1 MADRAR
7 GWKGLRPALLGIMA
21 ILGGWAAAA
30 WLVDVWDVTVVE
42 RAWQDRL
49 VLVLTAGGALAGG
62 GVALL
67 ARRRPGP
74 AAGAGVVAAGI
85 LLAAAG
91 TAALHGT
98 RWGWY
103 GLYADTSFRT
113 QMATRYAQTPAL
125 VDYGYRDLPAYYP
138 PAVGWL
144 QGRLAAVTD
153 LAGWEA
159 VKPIQLLVGAL
170 VPLAAYL
177 LWRQVVGALPASA
190 VAGLVTIWTAHLHKP
205 DEWLVLSCLV
215 PWWLLAVRDLRA
227 PGVERWPSWRL
238 GVVLGLLLLVH
249 TYWFLPFGVA
259 TLLALAYDAVR
270 ARARARPAPRL
281 PLRRA
286 LVIGGVGLAVS
297 AVSWAPAVLARLR
310 LPSDDLQMRY
320 SYLGGNDITFPA
332 LREAAEA
339 AGVVGL
345 VWLAWAAWHR
355 LRSNDPRDRTG
366 EVAGALGLALAGCL
380 ATLGLGALAE
390 RADVGFLA
398 FKTQDAVMAVLLTA
412 GVLGVADWL
421 GRWLGG
427 RQGGG
432 SARGSWMAR
441 LAPVVLAGAAAA
453 TAAYHL
459 ADVWVT
465 GRPALVAQ
473 TTRYPDGSVPTGDP
487 AQKPYIG
494 TLFVDPSDPPVVEVR
509 AAWRALRPDV
519 PLSDATLVTSQVDL
533 LATTPVHGFLAYK
546 SIYSHPNG
554 RFRERVALLEE
565 VAGCPT
571 SACAAGLLQ
580 GNPDPVDGLVLQRD
594 EQSLVLPFMVDTF
607 PDRTRRA
614 EVAFPDQVLRGPEF
628 ERIELGRIVVI
639 ALRP

>member
-1 MADRAR
+1 ML
-7 GWKGLRPALLGIMA
+7 LRPALLLVA
-21 ILGGWAAAA
+21 VLAGWAATA
-30 WLVDVWDVTVVE
+30 WVVDVSDVTVVE
-42 RAWQDRL
+42 PAWQDRL
-49 VLVLTAGGALAGG
+49 VLVLTAGGALAAAA
-62 GVALL
+62 VALV
-67 ARRRPGP
+67 ARRRPGL
-74 AAGAGVVAAGI
+74 AADAGAVAAGV
-85 LLAAAG
+85 LLGAAG

-103 GLYADTSFRT
+103 GLYADSSFRT
-113 QMATRYAQTPAL
+113 QMATRYAETPAL

-138 PAVGWL
+138 PALGWL

-159 VKPIQLLVGAL
+159 VKPVQLVVGVL

-177 LWRQVVGALPASA
+177 LWRPVVGALPASA
-190 VAGLVTIWTAHLHKP
+190 VAGLVTIWAAQPHKA
-205 DEWLVLSCLV
+205 DEWLVLSCLL

-227 PGVERWPSWRL
+227 PGVRRWPSWRL
-238 GVVLGLLLLVH
+238 GVVLGLLLFVH

-270 ARARARPAPRL
+270 TRLRPGLEPRL

-286 LVIGGVGLAVS
+286 LAIGAVGLAVS
-297 AVSWAPAVLARLR
+297 AVSWVPAVLARLR

-320 SYLGGNDITFPA
+320 SYLGGNGVP
-332 LREAAEA
+332 LPSLVEPSEV
-339 AGVVGL
+339 AGLVGL
-345 VWLAWAAWHR
+345 AWLGWAAWHR
-355 LRSNDPRDRTG
+355 LRGHDLGDRTG
-366 EVAGALGLALAGCL
+366 SVAGALGLALAGCL
-380 ATLGLGALAE
+380 VTLGLGALAE

-398 FKTQDAVMAVLLTA
+398 FKTRDAVITVLLVA

-421 GRWLGG
+421 RRWTRRRQAGR
-427 RQGGG
+427 
-432 SARGSWMAR
+432 SAGASWVAR

-459 ADVWVT
+459 ADVFVT
-465 GRPALVAQ
+465 GRQALVAQ
-473 TTRYPDGSVPTGDP
+473 TTRYPDGSVPIGDP
-487 AQKPYIG
+487 AQEPYIG
-494 TLFVDPSDPPVVEVR
+494 TLFVDPGDPPVVEVR

-519 PLSDATLVTSQVDL
+519 PLSDAVLVTSQVDL
-533 LATTPVHGFLAYK
+533 LATTPVHGFMAYK

-554 RFRERVALLEE
+554 RFEDRVALLED
-565 VAGCPT
+565 VAACPT
-571 SACAAGLLQ
+571 SACAAGLLRDGQ
-580 GNPDPVDGLVLQRD
+580 DPADGLVLQRD
-594 EQSLVLPFMVDTF
+594 GDSLVLPFMVDDF

-614 EVAFPDQVLRGPEF
+614 EVAFPDRVLRGPEF

>member
-1 MADRAR
+1 ML
-7 GWKGLRPALLGIMA
+7 LRPALLLMT
-21 ILGGWAAAA
+21 ILGGWAATA
-30 WLVDVWDVTVVE
+30 WVVDAWDVTVVE
-42 RAWQDRL
+42 PAWQDRL
-49 VLVLTAGGALAGG
+49 VVVLTAGAALAGA
-62 GVALL
+62 GVALV
-67 ARRRPGP
+67 ARKRPGP
-74 AAGAGVVAAGI
+74 AAEAGVAAAGV
-85 LLAAAG
+85 LLGAAG

-103 GLYADTSFRT
+103 GLYADSSFRT
-113 QMATRYAQTPAL
+113 QMATRYAETPAL

-138 PAVGWL
+138 PALGWL
-144 QGRLAAVTD
+144 TGRLAAVTE

-159 VKPIQLLVGAL
+159 VKPVQLLVGVL
-170 VPLAAYL
+170 VPLAAFL
-177 LWRQVVGALPASA
+177 LWRPVVGALSASA
-190 VAGLVTIWTAHLHKP
+190 LASLVTVATAHPQKA
-205 DEWLVLSCLV
+205 DEWLVLSCLL

-227 PGVERWPSWRL
+227 PGVERWSPWRL

-270 ARARARPAPRL
+270 ARRRPRPTPRL

-286 LVIGGVGLAVS
+286 LAIGAVGLAVS
-297 AVSWAPAVLARLR
+297 AVSWVPAVVARLR

-320 SYLGGNDITFPA
+320 SYLGGNIPPFPWPVEVSQ
-332 LREAAEA
+332 L
-339 AGVVGL
+339 AGLMGVA
-345 VWLAWAAWHR
+345 WLGWAAWRR
-355 LRSNDPRDRTG
+355 LRRRDFGDRTG

-390 RADVGFLA
+390 QADVGLLA
-398 FKTQDAVMAVLLTA
+398 FKTRDAVITVLLAA
-412 GVLGVADWL
+412 GVLGAADWL
-421 GRWLGG
+421 RRGLG
-427 RQGGG
+427 RQGPGRAAWAAG
-432 SARGSWMAR
+432 

-487 AQKPYIG
+487 AQRPYIRA
-494 TLFVDPSDPPVVEVR
+494 LFVDPSDPSVAAVR
-509 AAWRALRPDV
+509 AAWRTLRPDV
-519 PLSDATLVTSQVDL
+519 PLSDAVLVTSRVDL
-533 LATTPVHGFLAYK
+533 LATTPVHGFVAYK

-554 RFRERVALLEE
+554 RFEDRMALLEQ
-565 VAGCPT
+565 VAACPT
-571 SACAAGLLQ
+571 SACAAELLR
-580 GNPDPVDGLVLQRD
+580 NNEFDPVDGLVLQR
-594 EQSLVLPFMVDTF
+594 EEERLVLPFMVDDF

-614 EVAFPDQVLRGPEF
+614 EVVFPDRVLQGPEF
-628 ERIELGRIVVI
+628 VRTELGRVVVV

>member
-1 MADRAR
+1 ML
-7 GWKGLRPALLGIMA
+7 LRPALLLVA
-21 ILGGWAAAA
+21 VLAGWAATA
-30 WLVDVWDVTVVE
+30 WVVDVSDVTVVE
-42 RAWQDRL
+42 PAWQDRL
-49 VLVLTAGGALAGG
+49 VLVLTAGGALAAAA
-62 GVALL
+62 VALV
-67 ARRRPGP
+67 ARRRPGL
-74 AAGAGVVAAGI
+74 AADAGAVAAGV
-85 LLAAAG
+85 LLGAAG

-103 GLYADTSFRT
+103 GLYADSSFRT
-113 QMATRYAQTPAL
+113 QMATRYAETPAL

-138 PAVGWL
+138 PALGWL

-159 VKPIQLLVGAL
+159 VKPVQLVVGVL

-177 LWRQVVGALPASA
+177 LWRPVVGALPASA
-190 VAGLVTIWTAHLHKP
+190 VAGLVTIWAAQPHKA
-205 DEWLVLSCLV
+205 DEWLVLSCLL

-227 PGVERWPSWRL
+227 PGVRRWPSWRL
-238 GVVLGLLLLVH
+238 GVVLGLLLFVH

-270 ARARARPAPRL
+270 TRLRPGLEPRL

-286 LVIGGVGLAVS
+286 LAIGAVGLAVS
-297 AVSWAPAVLARLR
+297 AVSWVPAVLARLR

-320 SYLGGNDITFPA
+320 SYLGGNGVP
-332 LREAAEA
+332 LPSLVEPSEV
-339 AGVVGL
+339 AGLVGL
-345 VWLAWAAWHR
+345 AWLGWAAWHR
-355 LRSNDPRDRTG
+355 LRGHDLGDRTG
-366 EVAGALGLALAGCL
+366 SVAGALGLALAGCL
-380 ATLGLGALAE
+380 VTLGLGALAE

-398 FKTQDAVMAVLLTA
+398 FKTRDAVITVLLVA

-421 GRWLGG
+421 RRWTRRRQAGR
-427 RQGGG
+427 
-432 SARGSWMAR
+432 SAGASWVAR

-459 ADVWVT
+459 ADVFVT
-465 GRPALVAQ
+465 GRQALVAQ

-487 AQKPYIG
+487 AQEPYIG
-494 TLFVDPSDPPVVEVR
+494 TLFVDPGDPPVVEVR

-519 PLSDATLVTSQVDL
+519 PLSDAVLVTSQVDL
-533 LATTPVHGFLAYK
+533 LATTPVHGFMAYK

-554 RFRERVALLEE
+554 RFEDRVALLED
-565 VAGCPT
+565 VAACPT
-571 SACAAGLLQ
+571 SACAAGLLRDGQ
-580 GNPDPVDGLVLQRD
+580 DPADGLVLQRD
-594 EQSLVLPFMVDTF
+594 GDSLVLPFMVDDF

-614 EVAFPDQVLRGPEF
+614 EVAFPDRVLRGPEF

>member
-1 MADRAR
+1 ML
-7 GWKGLRPALLGIMA
+7 LRPALLLVA
-21 ILGGWAAAA
+21 VLAGWAATA
-30 WLVDVWDVTVVE
+30 WVVDVSDVTVVE
-42 RAWQDRL
+42 PAWQDRL
-49 VLVLTAGGALAGG
+49 VLVLTAGGALAAAA
-62 GVALL
+62 VALV
-67 ARRRPGP
+67 ARRRPGL
-74 AAGAGVVAAGI
+74 AADAGAVAAGV
-85 LLAAAG
+85 LLGAAG

-103 GLYADTSFRT
+103 GLYADSSFRT
-113 QMATRYAQTPAL
+113 QMATRYAETPAL

-138 PAVGWL
+138 PALGWL

-159 VKPIQLLVGAL
+159 VKPVQLVVGVL

-177 LWRQVVGALPASA
+177 LWRPVVGALPASA
-190 VAGLVTIWTAHLHKP
+190 VAGLVTIWAAQPHKA
-205 DEWLVLSCLV
+205 DEWLVLSCLL

-227 PGVERWPSWRL
+227 PGVRRWPSWRL
-238 GVVLGLLLLVH
+238 GVVLGLLLFVH

-270 ARARARPAPRL
+270 TRLRPGLEPRL

-286 LVIGGVGLAVS
+286 LAIGAVGLAVS
-297 AVSWAPAVLARLR
+297 AVSWVPAVLARLW

-320 SYLGGNDITFPA
+320 SYLGGNGVP
-332 LREAAEA
+332 LPSLVEPSEV
-339 AGVVGL
+339 AGLVGL
-345 VWLAWAAWHR
+345 AWLGWAAWHR
-355 LRSNDPRDRTG
+355 LRGHDLGDRTG
-366 EVAGALGLALAGCL
+366 SVAGALGLALAGCL
-380 ATLGLGALAE
+380 VTLGLGALAE

-398 FKTQDAVMAVLLTA
+398 FKTRDAVITVLLVA

-421 GRWLGG
+421 RRWTRRRQAGR
-427 RQGGG
+427 
-432 SARGSWMAR
+432 SAGASWVAR

-459 ADVWVT
+459 ADVFVT
-465 GRPALVAQ
+465 GRQALVAQ
-473 TTRYPDGSVPTGDP
+473 TTRYPDGSVPIGDP
-487 AQKPYIG
+487 AQEPYIG
-494 TLFVDPSDPPVVEVR
+494 TLFVDPGDPPVVEVR

-519 PLSDATLVTSQVDL
+519 PLSDAVLVTSQVDL
-533 LATTPVHGFLAYK
+533 LATTPVHGFMAYK

-554 RFRERVALLEE
+554 RFEDRVALLEE
-565 VAGCPT
+565 VAACPT
-571 SACAAGLLQ
+571 SACAAGLLRDGQ
-580 GNPDPVDGLVLQRD
+580 DPADGLVLQRD
-594 EQSLVLPFMVDTF
+594 GDSLVLPFMVDDF

-614 EVAFPDQVLRGPEF
+614 EVAFPDRVLRGPEF

>member
-1 MADRAR
+1 VL
-7 GWKGLRPALLGIMA
+7 LRPALLLVA
-21 ILGGWAAAA
+21 VLAGWAATA
-30 WLVDVWDVTVVE
+30 WVVDVSDVTVVE
-42 RAWQDRL
+42 PAWQDRL
-49 VLVLTAGGALAGG
+49 VLVLTAGGALAAAA
-62 GVALL
+62 VALV
-67 ARRRPGP
+67 ARRRPGL
-74 AAGAGVVAAGI
+74 AADAGAVAAGV
-85 LLAAAG
+85 LLGAAG

-103 GLYADTSFRT
+103 GLYADSSFRT
-113 QMATRYAQTPAL
+113 QMATRYAETPAL

-138 PAVGWL
+138 PALGWL

-159 VKPIQLLVGAL
+159 VKPVQLVVGVL

-177 LWRQVVGALPASA
+177 LWRPVVGALPASA
-190 VAGLVTIWTAHLHKP
+190 VAGLVTIWAAQPHKA
-205 DEWLVLSCLV
+205 DEWLVLSCLL

-227 PGVERWPSWRL
+227 PGVRRWPSWRL
-238 GVVLGLLLLVH
+238 GVVLGLLLFVH

-270 ARARARPAPRL
+270 TRLRPGLEPRL

-286 LVIGGVGLAVS
+286 LAIGAVGLAVS
-297 AVSWAPAVLARLR
+297 AVSWVPAVLARLW

-320 SYLGGNDITFPA
+320 SYLGGNGVP
-332 LREAAEA
+332 LPSLVEPSEV
-339 AGVVGL
+339 AGLVGL
-345 VWLAWAAWHR
+345 AWLGWAAWHR
-355 LRSNDPRDRTG
+355 LRGHDLGDRTG
-366 EVAGALGLALAGCL
+366 SVAGALGLALAGCL
-380 ATLGLGALAE
+380 VTLGLGALAE

-398 FKTQDAVMAVLLTA
+398 FKTRDAVITVLLVA

-421 GRWLGG
+421 RRWTRRRQAGR
-427 RQGGG
+427 
-432 SARGSWMAR
+432 SAGASWVAR

-459 ADVWVT
+459 ADVFVT
-465 GRPALVAQ
+465 GRQALVAQ

-487 AQKPYIG
+487 AQEPYIG
-494 TLFVDPSDPPVVEVR
+494 TLFVDPGDPPVVEVR

-519 PLSDATLVTSQVDL
+519 PLSDAVLVTSQVDL
-533 LATTPVHGFLAYK
+533 LATTPVHGFMAYK

-554 RFRERVALLEE
+554 RFEDRVALLEE
-565 VAGCPT
+565 VAACPT
-571 SACAAGLLQ
+571 SACAAGLLRDGQ
-580 GNPDPVDGLVLQRD
+580 DPADGLVLQRD
-594 EQSLVLPFMVDTF
+594 GDSLVLPFMVDDF

-614 EVAFPDQVLRGPEF
+614 EVAFPDRVLRGPEF